1 MPIHR
6 FPLRAL
12 CILALLAAAPAAR
25 AQWAVVDVGAIA
37 QLVQQVQVLEQALS
51 TAQGELS
58 QARETFRS
66 MSGDRGMEALLA
78 TTPRNY
84 LPSSAGDLQALL
96 GGGPTSFG
104 ALASTM
110 QALSAQDSVLSSAQL
125 AGLSAQD
132 SAQLLAVRRTT
143 ALLQATAAE
152 ALANAS
158 GRFASLQQL
167 ISAIGGASDQKA
179 VLDLDARIA
188 AEQAMLTN
196 EQTKLAVLHRA
207 LEAQQWSDRLRAR
220 EQIVALHGEFGSRFA
235 PVP

>member
-1 MPIHR
+1 MPIRHV
-6 FPLRAL
+6 PLRAL
-12 CILALLAAAPAAR
+12 CVLTLLAAAPAAR

-37 QLVQQVQVLEQALS
+37 QLVQEVQVLEQALS
-51 TAQGELS
+51 TAQDELS
-58 QARETFRS
+58 QARQTFRS

-78 TTPRNY
+78 GTPRNY
-84 LPSSAGDLQALL
+84 LPASASDLKALL
-96 GGGPTSFG
+96 DGNTTSFG
-104 ALASTM
+104 ALAGAM
-110 QALSAQDSVLSSAQL
+110 QALIEQDAVLSSAQL
-125 AGLSAQD
+125 ASLSPQEA
-132 SAQLLAVRRTT
+132 AQLSSVRRTT
-143 ALLQATAAE
+143 ALLQAIAGE

-158 GRFASLQQL
+158 GRFAALQQL
-167 ISAIGGASDQKA
+167 IAAIGGASDQKA

-220 EQIVALHGEFGSRFA
+220 EQIVALHGAFGSRFT